1 MKTRLGLAVIVVA
14 IVWAAV
20 IFAVSTVIGDAPQFS
35 RVLTIL
41 GGGAAAC
48 IILLGGML
56 ARERKAE

>member
-1 MKTRLGLAVIVVA
+1 MRTSWRIAIVVEA

-20 IFAVSTVIGDAPQFS
+20 IIAVSMTLEGLPQAS

-41 GGGAAAC
+41 GGGAAAT

-56 ARERKAE
+56 TRKH